1 MHMSNNELQEERLL
15 LNALEERNM
24 KAFIQLYKN
33 YGEDLLI
40 FAYTHL
46 QDPRLAAKTVD
57 DFFESL
63 WLDANFTAINPPI
76 YTFLVDQM
84 KKICKQ
90 KPW

>member
-1 MHMSNNELQEERLL
+1 MHMKDDEFREEKLL
-15 LNALEERNM
+15 LNALEARNM
-24 KAFIQLYKN
+24 KAFMQLYKN

-46 QDPRLAAKTVD
+46 RDPRLAAKTVD

-63 WLDANFTAINPPI
+63 WLDANFTTINPPI
-76 YTFLVDQM
+76 YRFLVDQM

-90 KPW
+90 KR

>member
-1 MHMSNNELQEERLL
+1 MKDDEFREEKLL
-15 LNALEERNM
+15 LNALEARNM
-24 KAFIQLYKN
+24 KAFIQLYKS

-46 QDPRLAAKTVD
+46 RDPRLAAKTVD

-76 YTFLVDQM
+76 YTFLVNQM

-90 KPW
+90 NPW

>member
-1 MHMSNNELQEERLL
+1 MKDDEIQEEKLL
-15 LNALEERNM
+15 LNALEARNM
-24 KAFIQLYKN
+24 KAFMQLYKS

-46 QDPRLAAKTVD
+46 RDPRLAAKTVD

-76 YTFLVDQM
+76 YKFLVDQM

>member
-1 MHMSNNELQEERLL
+1 MKDNELQDEKLL

-24 KAFIQLYKN
+24 KAFMQLYKS

-46 QDPRLAAKTVD
+46 RDPRLAAKTVD
-57 DFFESL
+57 DFFENL

>member
-1 MHMSNNELQEERLL
+1 MKEYELQEEKLL

-24 KAFIQLYKN
+24 KAFMQLYKS

-46 QDPRLAAKTVD
+46 RDPRLAAKTVD